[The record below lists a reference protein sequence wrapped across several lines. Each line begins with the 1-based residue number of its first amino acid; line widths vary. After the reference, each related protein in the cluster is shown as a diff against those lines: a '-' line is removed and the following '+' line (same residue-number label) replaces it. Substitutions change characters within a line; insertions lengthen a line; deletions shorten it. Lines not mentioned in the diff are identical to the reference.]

1 MAHSTK
7 ETDFELLEV
16 KRFRRALALT
26 ICEHTLC
33 FECHTDAEHCEEVR
47 EEMQRRLKDAEK

>member
-1 MAHSTK
+1 MAQKTQD
-7 ETDFELLEV
+7 TDFELLEV

-26 ICEHTLC
+26 ICEHQLC